1 MAGKCITHTSS
12 PVPLV
17 DEYLVPIPNVEYLPA
32 VLLQTIS
39 GLLVYTPNYI
49 EANAKYS
56 AFLDDAYSS
65 FYDGLGYKGCTAIL
79 PPSPIFPTYIGDL
92 AATSATASPP
102 ATPVGISP
110 TTVLSTNPPEV
121 SRSVERA
128 KSTRTIIISVIVPT
142 TALVIPLLC
151 FILLRKY
158 RKRRSQVSSTTSP
171 GTTSDVQ
178 LYVDQKAELEDEERR
193 RHELDA
199 SGIAYEMEG
208 EDRIFEMPGD
218 GDTEIRTAQSDR
230 TQELRGAEH
239 SKELE
244 VPSNL

>member
-1 MAGKCITHTSS
+1 M
-12 PVPLV
+12 
-17 DEYLVPIPNVEYLPA
+17 
-32 VLLQTIS
+32 
-39 GLLVYTPNYI
+39 
-49 EANAKYS
+49 
-56 AFLDDAYSS
+56 
-65 FYDGLGYKGCTAIL
+65 
-79 PPSPIFPTYIGDL
+79 
-92 AATSATASPP
+92 
-102 ATPVGISP
+102 
-110 TTVLSTNPPEV
+110 
-121 SRSVERA
+121 
-128 KSTRTIIISVIVPT
+128 
-142 TALVIPLLC
+142 
-151 FILLRKY
+151 
-158 RKRRSQVSSTTSP
+158 SSTTSP